1 LNNARVIHTSAK
13 PLYHIIDT
21 SFICDIQ
28 YPETVKPKVHDSCFV
43 HPTAVILGNVII
55 HENCGIWPHAVIRGD
70 EDAIEIGA
78 GSNVQDCCVLHVT
91 EGSPIRIGKNVSI
104 GHGST
109 VHGAVIDDDVII
121 GMNAVLMNGSSIGSG
136 SIIGANAVVK
146 LGMNIPPGSLVVGI
160 PGKIIKEGDEKLREE
175 AVINAET
182 YQRLAREHKSGK
194 YPRYGFE
201 D

>member
-1 LNNARVIHTSAK
+1 
-13 PLYHIIDT
+13 
-21 SFICDIQ
+21 
-28 YPETVKPKVHDSCFV
+28 
-43 HPTAVILGNVII
+43 
-55 HENCGIWPHAVIRGD
+55 
-70 EDAIEIGA
+70 
-78 GSNVQDCCVLHVT
+78 
-91 EGSPIRIGKNVSI
+91 
-104 GHGST
+104 
-109 VHGAVIDDDVII
+109 
-121 GMNAVLMNGSSIGSG
+121 MNGSSIGSG